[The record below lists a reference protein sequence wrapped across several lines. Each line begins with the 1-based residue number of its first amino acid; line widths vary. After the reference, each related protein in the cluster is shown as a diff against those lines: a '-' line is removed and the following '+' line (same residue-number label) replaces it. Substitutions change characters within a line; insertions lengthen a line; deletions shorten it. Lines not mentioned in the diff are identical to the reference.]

1 MPAEERQRWA
11 AKLQPMEDEWVKSM
25 EAKGLPGRQ
34 VLTDLRE
41 AIKRY
46 DP

>member
-1 MPAEERQRWA
+1 
-11 AKLQPMEDEWVKSM
+11 VKSM

-34 VLTDLRE
+34 LLQDLRE